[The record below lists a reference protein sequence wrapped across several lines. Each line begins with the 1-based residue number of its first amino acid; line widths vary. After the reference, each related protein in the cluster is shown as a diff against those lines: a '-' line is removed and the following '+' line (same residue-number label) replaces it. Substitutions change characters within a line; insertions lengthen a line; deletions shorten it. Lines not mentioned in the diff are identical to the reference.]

1 VVVVSDG
8 VAASAGGTVGVG
20 AGLVQAKSNPIIKK
34 TAIVKHILALRDKYM
49 VLISP

>member
-1 VVVVSDG
+1 MVG
-8 VAASAGGTVGVG
+8 GTAAPSGEAGGI